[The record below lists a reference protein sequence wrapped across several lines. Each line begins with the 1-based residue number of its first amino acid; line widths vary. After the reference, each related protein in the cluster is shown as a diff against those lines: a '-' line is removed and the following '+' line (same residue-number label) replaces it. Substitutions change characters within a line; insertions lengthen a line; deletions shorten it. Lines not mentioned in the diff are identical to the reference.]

1 MAQKDEDLD
10 LDVESE
16 KPRKSGKLG
25 KILLF
30 SGIGVLVVAMAVTIT
45 ILLVRSPAPAQGP
58 EAAEAPTEQQSAEAA
73 PAKSKKK
80 PGASPLYM
88 DLDPAFVVN
97 LDDDSGVRFLQV
109 AVSVMAYSQEALDK
123 VQANMPLIRHHLV
136 LLFSSQKFSDIKTR
150 DGKIALQEKALAT
163 VRNALKEVTGE
174 PLVEALYL
182 PSIVGQ

>member
-16 KPRKSGKLG
+16 KPAKSGKLG

-30 SGIGVLVVAMAVTIT
+30 SGVGVLIVAMAVTIT
-45 ILLVRSPAPAQGP
+45 ILLMRGPAQEP
-58 EAAEAPTEQQSAEAA
+58 AAAEAVAEKAA
-73 PAKSKKK
+73 PEPAAKTKKNVGK
-80 PGASPLYM
+80 TPLYL

-97 LDDDSGVRFLQV
+97 LNDDSGVRFLQV

-123 VQANMPLIRHHLV
+123 VQANMPLVRHNLV
-136 LLFSSQKFSDIKTR
+136 LLFSSQKFEDIKTR
-150 DGKIALQEKALAT
+150 DGKVALQEKALST

-174 PLVEALYL
+174 PLVEGLYL

>member
-10 LDVESE
+10 LDVEVE
-16 KPRKSGKLG
+16 KPRKSGNLG

-30 SGIGVLVVAMAVTIT
+30 SGLGLVIVGMAVAIT
-45 ILLVRSPAPAQGP
+45 VLLLRSPAPEPA
-58 EAAEAPTEQQSAEAA
+58 EAAAETQTAEAPAA
-73 PAKSKKK
+73 AKSKKK
-80 PGASPLYM
+80 AGASPLYM

-123 VQANMPLIRHHLV
+123 VAANMPLIRHHLV
-136 LLFSSQKFSDIKTR
+136 LLFSSQQFSEIKTR

-174 PLVEALYL
+174 PLVEAVYL

>member
-10 LDVESE
+10 LDVEAE
-16 KPRKSGKLG
+16 KPKKGGKLG

-30 SGIGVLVVAMAVTIT
+30 GGVGVLVVAMAVTIT
-45 ILLVRSPAPAQGP
+45 VLLMRGGPQEGTAAEPAAEKASP
-58 EAAEAPTEQQSAEAA
+58 EAT
-73 PAKSKKK
+73 PAKSKKNVGK
-80 PGASPLYM
+80 TPLYL

-136 LLFSSQKFSDIKTR
+136 LLFSSQKFADIKTR
-150 DGKIALQEKALAT
+150 DGKVALQEKALAT

-174 PLVEALYL
+174 ALVEGLYL